1 MKRYVL
7 AGAAAF
13 LLMSGAAFAQVRA
26 AVPTPVPSM
35 PVFTPPSSSAPPP
48 STIQRTV
55 DGSGNEVDTVESYR
69 SGPFGTYT
77 DHSSITT
84 APPGNPSLGTS
95 FTH

>member
-7 AGAAAF
+7 ASAAAF
-13 LLMSGAAFAQVRA
+13 LMMGGVALAQVRA
-26 AVPTPVPSM
+26 AVPTPEPSM
-35 PVFTPPSSSAPPP
+35 PIFTPQRSSAPPP

-55 DGSGNEVDTVESYR
+55 DGSGNEVDTTESYR

-77 DHSSITT
+77 DHTSITT